1 MSSSSSKY
9 ITSAYSA
16 GVYINV
22 YSWFQPTVLVCKS
35 MGIDGFSLQR
45 WYIHQGVLIAP
56 AYSAVV
62 HTNACEWLQLTVLLC
77 INGCEWFQPTVLLL
91 STAQVLWCT

>member
-1 MSSSSSKY
+1 MSSSSSSKY
-9 ITSAYSA
+9 ITPACGA

-35 MGIDGFSLQR
+35 MGIDGFSLR
-45 WYIHQGVLIAP
+45 CWYIYQGVLMAP

-62 HTNACEWLQLTVLLC
+62 HIKVCEWHQPTVLLC
-77 INGCEWFQPTVLLL
+77 ILMLVNGFSLQCCCCSPSAAV
-91 STAQVLWCT
+91 